1 MAKVAFALPV
11 VALSALAACTSYEP
25 AYTTTPPD
33 ARRATAVYQAP
44 ATTYRPGY
52 GMVEAIA
59 MERYIAPRV
68 PSAAAGAT
76 VGHPIDRTGYRLTV
90 RMDDGT
96 LQNIA
101 QDNRDFRVGDR
112 VQLTS
117 DGRVIRM

>member
-1 MAKVAFALPV
+1 MAKLAVLAAL
-11 VALSALAACTSYEP
+11 ALSLMAACTSYEP
-25 AYTTTPPD
+25 RYTTTPPD
-33 ARRATAVYQAP
+33 ARPATAAYQAP

-52 GMVEAIA
+52 GVVEAINL
-59 MERYIAPRV
+59 ERYIAPRA

-96 LQNIA
+96 LQSIA

-112 VQLTS
+112 VQLTA